1 MCGIAGVLGATTT
14 KKEALIQKMTE
25 VIHHRGPDQDGFFS
39 DDLVG
44 LGMRRLSI
52 IDISAGKQPIENA
65 DGSLLIFF
73 NGEIYNYKELRAEL
87 LAEGRIFKTH
97 SDTEVILQMYEA
109 HGPKSVSRLRGMFAF
124 SIYNKRTGKLFIA
137 RDFFGIKPLYFWKQG
152 TEIKAFGSEIKSILE
167 HPEFKK
173 EVNHEAVFNYLRF
186 QYNPIKETFFK
197 NIFSLPPGHTLTIDT
212 KAGTHS
218 IEQYWD
224 FSFAPDEK
232 RNLEE
237 TKKEI
242 VATLR
247 DSVAHHMISD
257 VPVGSFLSGGVDSSI
272 IAVLMNE
279 VIEKEKPGT
288 KNKTFTVG
296 FDVLTE
302 GKEAATTS
310 DFLGTDHTEITI
322 DPKTYFD
329 VLPKLAWHFDEP
341 VADPSAIGLYF
352 VAKEARKKVTVVL
365 SGEGADELFGG
376 YNIYLQPI
384 DQKSLAW
391 VPAWFLTLLT
401 KMPFEFWGKNHAKR
415 ALQKL
420 EDWYIGNAS
429 IFTNSQINKLWK
441 GEQPPKHSLAPLYE
455 KAQGNGNASDSQKMQ
470 YIDIHTWLVGD
481 ILAKADKMTM
491 ANSLELRV
499 PFLDIEVAKLART
512 LPDSFKWPSSSAGKQ
527 RGVTKYALREAF
539 KGIIPEETR
548 HRRKLGFPTPIR
560 VWLRDPACPAYVA
573 IRQSKYI
580 QEHLDMDFIEQ
591 LIKEHTSNTKDNARH
606 IYILYMLALWYNVF
620 IAGNPISD

>member
-1 MCGIAGVLGATTT
+1 MLFGYTLIMCGIAGVLGAKTT
-14 KKEALIQKMTE
+14 KKRELISRMTE

-39 DDLVG
+39 DEHVA

-124 SIYNKRTGKLFIA
+124 AIYNKETGKVFIA
-137 RDFFGIKPLYFWKQG
+137 RDFFGIKPLYYWKQG
-152 TEIKAFGSEIKSILE
+152 NEIKAFGSEIKSILE
-167 HPEFKK
+167 HPEYKK

-212 KAGTHS
+212 KAGTHD
-218 IEQYWD
+218 IKQYWD
-224 FSFAPDEK
+224 FDFAPDSK
-232 RNLEE
+232 KDFEE

-242 VATLR
+242 VDTLR

-272 IAVLMNE
+272 IASLMNE
-279 VIEKEKPGT
+279 VISHESTVNSEKKRIL
-288 KNKTFTVG
+288 KTFTVG

-329 VLPKLAWHFDEP
+329 VLPKLVWHFDEP

-352 VAKEARKKVTVVL
+352 VAKEARKNVTVVL

-384 DQKSLAW
+384 DQKRLSW
-391 VPAWFLTLLT
+391 VPEWFLKILT
-401 KMPFEFWGKNHAKR
+401 KVPFEFWGKNHAKR

-429 IFTNSQINKLWK
+429 IFTSAQINRLWK
-441 GEQPPKHSLAPLYE
+441 GAQPEKHSLAPLYK
-455 KAQGNGNASDSQKMQ
+455 KATGSDSQKMQ

-499 PFLDIEVAKLART
+499 PFLDIEVAKLAHT
-512 LPDSFKWPSSSAGKQ
+512 LSDSFKWHKGT
-527 RGVTKYALREAF
+527 TKYALREAF

-560 VWLRDPACPAYVA
+560 TWLRDPMCPAYKA
-573 IRQSKYI
+573 IRESEYI
-580 QEHLDMDFIEQ
+580 KEHLDTFFIEG
-591 LIKEHTSNTKDNARH
+591 LIADHTENKKDNARH
-606 IYILYMLALWYNVF
+606 IYILYMLALWYTVF
-620 IAGNPISD
+620 ME

>member
-1 MCGIAGVLGATTT
+1 MCGIAGVIGATTT
-14 KKEALIQKMTE
+14 KKRDIISRMTE

-39 DDLVG
+39 DEHVA

-52 IDISAGKQPIENA
+52 IDVSSGKQPIENI
-65 DGSLLIFF
+65 DGSLCIFF

-87 LAEGRIFKTH
+87 LAEGRIFKTY

-124 SIYNKRTGKLFIA
+124 AIYDKETGRIFIA
-137 RDFFGIKPLYFWKQG
+137 RDFFGIKPLYYWRNG

-167 HPEFKK
+167 HPEYKK
-173 EVNHEAVFNYLRF
+173 EVNDEAVFNYLRF

-197 NIFSLPPGHTLTIDT
+197 NIFSLSPGHTLTIDT
-212 KAGTHS
+212 KAGTHE
-218 IEQYWD
+218 IKQYWD
-224 FSFAPDEK
+224 FDFAPDEK
-232 RNLEE
+232 RDFEQ

-242 VATLR
+242 VDTLR
-247 DSVAHHMISD
+247 DSVAHHMISE

-279 VIEKEKPGT
+279 VVQREKPGT
-288 KNKTFTVG
+288 KNRTFTVG

-302 GKEAATTS
+302 GKEAQTTS
-310 DFLGTDHTEITI
+310 DFLGTDHHEITI
-322 DPKTYFD
+322 DPAQYFEA
-329 VLPKLAWHFDEP
+329 LPKLVWHFDEP

-352 VAKEARKKVTVVL
+352 VAREARKKVTVVL

-384 DQKSLAW
+384 DQKNLAW
-391 VPAWFLTLLT
+391 VPQWFLTLLT
-401 KMPFEFWGKNHAKR
+401 KVPFEFWGKNHAKR

-429 IFTNSQINKLWK
+429 IFTRAQIDTLWM
-441 GEQPPKHSLAPLYE
+441 GAHPKEHSLKPLYE
-455 KAQGNGNASDSQKMQ
+455 KATGSDSQKMQ

-512 LPDSFKWPSSSAGKQ
+512 LPDNFKWKSVLPGKH
-527 RGVTKYALREAF
+527 GITKHILREAF
-539 KGIIPEETR
+539 KDIIPEETR

-560 VWLRDPACPAYVA
+560 TWLRDPLCPAYA
-573 IRQSKYI
+573 TIRNSTY
-580 QEHLDMDFIEQ
+580 
-591 LIKEHTSNTKDNARH
+591 IKEHLNTHFMESLIAEHTENTKDNARH
-606 IYILYMLALWYNVF
+606 IYILYMLALWYDVY
-620 IAGNPISD
+620 IAQ

>member
-1 MCGIAGVLGATTT
+1 MVFYYTESMCGIAGVLGTKTT
-14 KKEALIQKMTE
+14 KKETLIQKMTE
-25 VIHHRGPDQDGFFS
+25 VITHRGPDQDGFFS

-137 RDFFGIKPLYFWKQG
+137 RDFFGIKPLYFWKEG
-152 TEIKAFGSEIKSILE
+152 TEVKAFGSEIKSILE

-232 RNLEE
+232 RNLED

-322 DPKTYFD
+322 DPKAYFD

-429 IFTNSQINKLWK
+429 IFTNTQINKLWK

-512 LPDSFKWPSSSAGKQ
+512 LPDSFKWKG
-527 RGVTKYALREAF
+527 GVTKYALREAF
-539 KGIIPEETR
+539 VGIIPEETR

-560 VWLRDPACPAYVA
+560 VWLRDPACPAYIA
-573 IRQSKYI
+573 IRESKYI
-580 QEHLDMDFIEQ
+580 QEHLDIDFIEQ
-591 LIKEHTSNTKDNARH
+591 LIKEHTSNIKDNARH
-606 IYILYMLALWYNVF
+606 IYILYMLALWYSVF
-620 IAGNPISD
+620 MK

>member
-1 MCGIAGVLGATTT
+1 MCGIAGVIGAQTAE
-14 KKEALIQKMTE
+14 KRALIKKMTE

-39 DDLVG
+39 DDRVA

-52 IDISAGKQPIENA
+52 IDISAGKQPIENV

-124 SIYNKRTGKLFIA
+124 SIYNKETGKIFIA
-137 RDFFGIKPLYFWKQG
+137 RDFFGIKPLYYWKQG
-152 TEIKAFGSEIKSILE
+152 NEIKAFGSEIKSILE
-167 HPEFKK
+167 HPEYKK
-173 EVNHEAVFNYLRF
+173 QVNHEAVFNYLRF
-186 QYNPIKETFFK
+186 QYNPIEETFFK
-197 NIFSLPPGHTLTIDT
+197 DIFVLKPGHTLTIDT
-212 KAGTHS
+212 KKCTHQ
-218 IEQYWD
+218 IERYWD
-224 FSFAPDEK
+224 FDFAPETT
-232 RNLEE
+232 RNFEV

-242 VATLR
+242 VDTLR

-279 VIEKEKPGT
+279 IIEKEKPGT

-302 GKEAATTS
+302 GKEALTTS
-310 DFLGTDHTEITI
+310 SFLGTDHTEITI
-322 DPKTYFD
+322 DPETYFD
-329 VLPKLAWHFDEP
+329 VLPKLVWHFDEP

-384 DQKSLAW
+384 DQKRLAW
-391 VPAWFLTLLT
+391 VPQWFLKMLT
-401 KMPFEFWGKNHAKR
+401 RIPFEFWGKNHAKR

-429 IFTNSQINKLWK
+429 IFTSEQIHRLWK
-441 GEQPPKHSLAPLYE
+441 STRPQVHSLAPLYA
-455 KAQGNGNASDSQKMQ
+455 KATGSDSQKMQ

-512 LPDSFKWPSSSAGKQ
+512 LPDTFKWKGST
-527 RGVTKYALREAF
+527 TKHILREAF

-560 VWLRDPACPAYVA
+560 TWLRDPMCPVYKA
-573 IRQSKYI
+573 IRESEYI
-580 QEHLDMDFIEQ
+580 KEHLDTFFIEN
-591 LIKEHTSNTKDNARH
+591 LISDHIEHKKDNARH
-606 IYILYMLALWYNVF
+606 IYILYMLALWYNIF

>member
-1 MCGIAGVLGATTT
+1 MCGIAGVLGAKTT
-14 KKEALIQKMTE
+14 KKRELISKMTE
-25 VIHHRGPDQDGFFS
+25 IIHHRGPDQDGFFS
-39 DDLVG
+39 DEYVA

-124 SIYNKRTGKLFIA
+124 SIYNKETGKVFIV
-137 RDFFGIKPLYFWKQG
+137 RDFFGIKPLYYWKQG
-152 TEIKAFGSEIKSILE
+152 NEIKAFGSEIKSILE
-167 HPEFKK
+167 HPEYKK

-212 KAGTHS
+212 KAGTHD
-218 IEQYWD
+218 IKQYWD
-224 FSFAPDEK
+224 FDFAPDTK
-232 RNLEE
+232 RDFEE

-242 VATLR
+242 VDTLR

-272 IAVLMNE
+272 IASLMNE
-279 VIEKEKPGT
+279 VISHESTVNSEKKRIL
-288 KNKTFTVG
+288 KTFTVG

-329 VLPKLAWHFDEP
+329 VLPKLVWYFDEP

-384 DQKSLAW
+384 DQKRLSW
-391 VPAWFLTLLT
+391 VPEWFLKILT
-401 KMPFEFWGKNHAKR
+401 KVPFEFWGKNHAKR

-429 IFTNSQINKLWK
+429 IFTNAQINRLWK
-441 GEQPPKHSLAPLYE
+441 GAQPEKHSLAPLY
-455 KAQGNGNASDSQKMQ
+455 KKTTGSDSQKMQ

-512 LPDSFKWPSSSAGKQ
+512 LPDSFKWKG
-527 RGVTKYALREAF
+527 GVTKYALREAF

-560 VWLRDPACPAYVA
+560 TWLRDPMCPVYKA
-573 IRQSKYI
+573 IRESEYI
-580 QEHLDMDFIEQ
+580 KEHLDTFFIEG
-591 LIKEHTSNTKDNARH
+591 LIADHTESKKDNARH
-606 IYILYMLALWYNVF
+606 IYILYMLALWYNVY
-620 IAGNPISD
+620 ITNNPVSG

>member
-1 MCGIAGVLGATTT
+1 MCGIAGVIGAQTA
-14 KKEALIQKMTE
+14 KKEDLIVKMTE
-25 VIHHRGPDQDGFFS
+25 AIHHRGPDQDGFFS
-39 DDLVG
+39 DEQVS

-52 IDISAGKQPIENA
+52 IDISAGKQPIENS
-65 DGSLLIFF
+65 DGSKLIFF

-87 LAEGRIFKTH
+87 LAEGRLFKTH
-97 SDTEVILQMYEA
+97 SDTEVILQMFEA
-109 HGPKSVSRLRGMFAF
+109 YGPKSVTRLRGMFAF
-124 SIYNKRTGKLFIA
+124 AIYEKRTGKLFIA
-137 RDFFGIKPLYFWKQG
+137 RDFFGIKPLYFWKEG
-152 TEIKAFGSEIKSILE
+152 NEVKAFGSEIKSIIE

-197 NIFSLPPGHTLTIDT
+197 DVFSLPPGHILTIDT
-212 KAGTHS
+212 KAKTHT

-224 FSFAPDEK
+224 FSFAPDET
-232 RNLEE
+232 RSLEK
-237 TKKEI
+237 TKEEI
-242 VATLR
+242 VTTLR

-310 DFLGTDHTEITI
+310 DFLNTDHTEITI
-322 DPKTYFD
+322 DPEMYFD
-329 VLPKLAWHFDEP
+329 VLPKLVWHFDEP
-341 VADPSAIGLYF
+341 VADPSAIALYF

-384 DQKSLAW
+384 DQKNLSW
-391 VPAWFLTLLT
+391 VPRWFLVLLT
-401 KMPFEFWGKNHAKR
+401 RMPFEFWGKNHAKR

-441 GEQPPKHSLAPLYE
+441 GEQPAKHSLAPLYK
-455 KAQGNGNASDSQKMQ
+455 KATGSDSDKMQ

-512 LPDSFKWPSSSAGKQ
+512 LPDSFKWKNKT
-527 RGVTKYALREAF
+527 TKYALREAF

-548 HRRKLGFPTPIR
+548 HRRKLGFPTPIS
-560 VWLRDPACPAYVA
+560 VWLRDPLCPAYVA
-573 IRQSKYI
+573 IRESKYI
-580 QEHLDMDFIEQ
+580 QEHLDINFIEQ
-591 LIKEHTSNTKDNARH
+591 LIKEHTSNSKDNARH
-606 IYILYMLALWYNVF
+606 IYILYMLALWYKVF
-620 IAGNPISD
+620 ID